1 MADGRLDS
9 GPDTTIVEFEATAD
23 KELEEEKRN
32 QSSFES
38 NAVGSLMVG
47 CLKSLMVLESLR
59 VVIMFKNCV
68 KLLCG

>member
-38 NAVGSLMVG
+38 NAVGSLMVRR
-47 CLKSLMVLESLR
+47 LKVES
-59 VVIMFKNCV
+59 F
-68 KLLCG
+68 